1 MISIPILTPRV
12 RIALKLVAAG
22 GLILVLVMF
31 SATEVDFVY
40 TGF

>member
-1 MISIPILTPRV
+1 MIPAMTPRV
-12 RIALKLVAAG
+12 RIVLKLAVAA
-22 GLILVLVMF
+22 GLILVLVLF